1 MTADAPQEQSRART
15 ARQRPVRWHIVYY
28 LLAAFDLLAITGSL
42 YLSHE
47 VMEIFRSSVEV
58 NQNWA
63 DKLSDLS
70 DVAAA
75 AGAVNAPG
83 NDVFDSHD
91 VAKETARQ
99 AQALTSF
106 RLRLDAF
113 AAAIDDVPDVD
124 ARKQL
129 HIGIKNIDAS
139 MHEML
144 TEADRIFAYFRANN
158 ADAAGRRMATM
169 DRKFAALSAAIA
181 GTAKTVRELQRA
193 NFQEQVSAATF
204 LGGFEYAFG
213 TVIVMMV
220 GCVMLYGHRIAR
232 EFKRH
237 EAERAT
243 DTIEREAISARLQE
257 SLAEANIA
265 NTAKSDFLAMM
276 SHEIRTPMNGV
287 LGMSG
292 VLLESGL
299 NGEQHRAAATIR
311 ESAEN
316 LLRIIND
323 VLDYSKL
330 EAGAMQIELTS
341 FDLHTLF
348 KYTAEIVAPRTK
360 SKSVE
365 LNVAIADD
373 VPHFV
378 RSDPGRIRQVVLNF
392 LGNAVKFTQRGAV
405 TLAASVSRADDAQT
419 MLRVEVRDT
428 GLGIPAD
435 RLHLLFNRFQQVDA
449 SISRNFGGT
458 GLGLA
463 ISKKLVDRLGG
474 RIGVES
480 VVGVGSCFWFEV
492 PIEASTEQ
500 EVAETHRGAT
510 EVAMAAAL
518 AALRDLGRPLRLL
531 IAEDN
536 ATNLLVAKSVLAKF
550 DIVPDVAGN
559 GFEVLEAVRRF
570 TYDVILMDVHMP
582 EMDGL
587 EATRAI
593 RSLAGHKARV
603 PIVALTA
610 NAFSEDVRKCEA
622 AGMNG
627 HIGKPFRKEEL
638 MIGLGNALA
647 ARGAMTDV
655 RSADAPVKNDA
666 PVVDWDMIDATRADM
681 GEETLRKLIDTYL
694 ADSAKSLD
702 QLAKLAGKT
711 DATAEAIR
719 LAHSLKSASAMA
731 GAAALSQLAASV
743 ERELSQ
749 TDNKFGPSE
758 AAEMKAVF
766 ESYRAALVDRGLAA

>member
-1 MTADAPQEQSRART
+1 MTVDAPQEPIRAST
-15 ARQRPVRWHIVYY
+15 SRQRPVRWHVVYY

-58 NQNWA
+58 NQSWA

-91 VAKETARQ
+91 VAKEAARQ
-99 AQALTSF
+99 AQALTAF

-113 AAAIDDVPDVD
+113 AAAVDDVPDAD

-144 TEADRIFAYFRANN
+144 NEADRIFAYFRANN

-169 DRKFAALSAAIA
+169 DRKFAALSAVIA
-181 GTAKTVRELQRA
+181 GTAKTVRDLQRSH
-193 NFQEQVSAATF
+193 FHEQVSAATF
-204 LGGFEYAFG
+204 LGGFEYVFG
-213 TVIVMMV
+213 GVIVMMV
-220 GCVMLYGHRIAR
+220 GCVLLYGHRIAR

-237 EAERAT
+237 EAERAANT
-243 DTIEREAISARLQE
+243 RELETLSARLQD

-330 EAGAMQIELTS
+330 EAGAMQIELAS
-341 FDLHTLF
+341 FDLQSLF
-348 KYTAEIVAPRTK
+348 KYTTEIVAPRTK
-360 SKSVE
+360 SKPVE
-365 LNVAIADD
+365 LKMTIAND
-373 VPHFV
+373 VPQFV

-392 LGNAVKFTQRGAV
+392 LGNAVKFTQRGSV
-405 TLAASVSRADDAQT
+405 TLAASVVRAEHAQT
-419 MLRVEVRDT
+419 VLRVEVRDT

-435 RLHLLFNRFQQVDA
+435 RLHLLFNRFQQADA

-463 ISKKLVDRLGG
+463 ISKKLIDRLGG
-474 RIGVES
+474 RVGVES
-480 VVGVGSCFWFEV
+480 IVGVGSCFWFEV

-500 EVAETHRGAT
+500 EAAATHRGAT
-510 EVAMAAAL
+510 EVALANAL
-518 AALRDLGRPLRLL
+518 ASMRNLGRPLRVL

-559 GFEVLEAVRRF
+559 GLEALEAVRLF
-570 TYDVILMDVHMP
+570 TYDVVLMDVHMP

-593 RSLAGHKARV
+593 RSLSGDKACV

-610 NAFSEDVRKCEA
+610 NAFAEDIRKCQA

-627 HIGKPFRKEEL
+627 HIGKPFRREEL
-638 MIGLGNALA
+638 LIAI
-647 ARGAMTDV
+647 
-655 RSADAPVKNDA
+655 ADAVTGGAKLSPATVVCADA
-666 PVVDWDMIDATRADM
+666 SPGAVDVDWNVIERFRADS
-681 GEETLRKLIDTYL
+681 GEEMLRLLIDTYL
-694 ADSAKSLD
+694 DDAAE
-702 QLAKLAGKT
+702 KLKRLGELMGNLQGCE
-711 DATAEAIR
+711 EAVRI
-719 LAHSLKSASAMA
+719 AHSLKGASAMA
-731 GAAALSQLAASV
+731 GAAALSRVAARA
-743 ERELSQ
+743 ENAFAQ
-749 TDNKFGPSE
+749 SE
-758 AAEMKAVF
+758 ARIDASELAEMSALL
-766 ESYRAALVDRGLAA
+766 ESYRTTLAARGFAA